1 MKTYGARHCRIA
13 IRGIASGLACAAI
26 LAWFP
31 GTVSALD
38 KIKFGTGSAIS
49 LTSAPLTM
57 AISMGYFKEEGLDVE
72 VIPFRGGSGVLIP
85 QIVNKSI
92 DVGFPTL
99 DVLMIARQ
107 PGRDYMPLKF
117 FYNVTRTSIYEVVVL
132 DSSPVKTLADLK
144 GKKIGVG
151 ALSWGN
157 IPITKAMFK
166 DMGVDPDKDVEL
178 IAVGQGPAAY
188 QALTSG
194 RIDALNLFDV
204 PHAEL
209 ESLGTKIRRLPLK
222 DKFVQLGSNSLIAHD
237 DTIKAR
243 AEMLARVGRAIAK
256 GTVACNANVPGC
268 VKAFWELYPT
278 LKPTQGTEEEKLSNG
293 ARVLATRLE
302 KMLAFPAGSG
312 RKLGEFPPQ
321 MWRDYIEVLHS
332 AGQLSTTTIPVES
345 LYTNE
350 FVPQFNSFDAEAVV
364 RAAKAAK

>member
-1 MKTYGARHCRIA
+1 MRNRTLGDIA
-13 IRGIASGLACAAI
+13 LRVIAVTLTLAATLTGLAE
-26 LAWFP
+26 
-31 GTVSALD
+31 SALALE
-38 KIKFGTGSAIS
+38 KLKFGTGSAIS

-92 DVGFPTL
+92 EVGFPTL

-117 FYNVTRTSIYEVVVL
+117 FYNVTRTSIYEIVVL
-132 DSSPVKTLADLK
+132 ESSSVKTLADLK

-157 IPITKAMFK
+157 IPITKAMLK
-166 DMGVDPDKDVEL
+166 DAGLDVDKDVEL

-209 ESLGTKIRRLPLK
+209 ESLGTKIRRLPVK
-222 DKFVQLGSNSLIAHD
+222 DRFVQLGSNSLIAHE
-237 DTIKAR
+237 DTIKSQPQ
-243 AEMLARVGRAIAK
+243 MLARVGRAIAK
-256 GTVACNANVPGC
+256 GTVACNANVPAC

-278 LKPTQGTEEEKLSNG
+278 LKPTQGTEEEKVAKA
-293 ARVLATRLE
+293 ARVLTTRVE
-302 KMLAFPAGSG
+302 KMLAFPAGG
-312 RKLGEFPPQ
+312 ARNLGEFPPQ
-321 MWRDYIEVLHS
+321 MWKDYIEVLHS
-332 AGQLSTTTIPVES
+332 AGQLSTTAIPVES

-350 FVPQFNSFDAEAVV
+350 FIAQFNNFDVDAVV
-364 RAAKAAK
+364 RAARALK